1 MLKVMGLAVQMHGL
15 SHYCGIYCLCTLR
28 RCRNTTSDWQDEE
41 KDEPHDLGYTSSQ
54 MTIWK
59 FMSSGFL
66 PDASDIRFSP
76 DVVQPKCCMRNISF
90 PDIWHTKGRLF
101 CYYNLSTGLVNRLIS
116 IKFLH
121 LAIKKALLS
130 KQPVLWALR
139 ERFLVLKKACEDG
152 GMSWAGD
159 LKDHLMETL

>member
-1 MLKVMGLAVQMHGL
+1 MGCHTTVEFTVYVLSGGAETPPVTGRMKRRMNLMTLATHPVKWQFENL
-15 SHYCGIYCLCTLR
+15 CPLDFCLVLQTLGSLR
-28 RCRNTTSDWQDEE
+28 MWC
-41 KDEPHDLGYTSSQ
+41 
-54 MTIWK
+54 
-59 FMSSGFL
+59 
-66 PDASDIRFSP
+66 SP
-76 DVVQPKCCMRNISF
+76 SAAMRNISF

-101 CYYNLSTGLVNRLIS
+101 CYYNLSTGLANRLIS

-130 KQPVLWALR
+130 KPVLWALR